1 MSITVFSHSSC
12 SLHKV
17 TEVHPECPERLGAVN
32 DQLIRSGMEYVL
44 TQKDATPASKEDLYR
59 AHDVNYVNDVFAKA
73 PKSED
78 EHIWLDPDT
87 LMSYGSLTAFLHAAG
102 SGINGIDEIMQGEN
116 QKAFCAI
123 RPPGH
128 HATHNAA
135 MGFCVFNNIAVAAC
149 YAMAKYP
156 VARIAIVDFDVHH
169 GNGTED
175 IFIQDDRVLFCSSFE
190 HPLYPNTGADTI
202 SPHVI
207 NIPMPAGSEGFE
219 WQAAVAERWLPAIDA
234 FQPDLIL
241 VSAGFDGHM
250 EDDMSQFNLRED
262 DYFWIGKEL
271 KNLADN
277 HCQGRILAMLEGGY
291 DMSSLGRSVVAFLKG
306 IS

>member
-1 MSITVFSHSSC
+1 MSITVFSHSAC

-44 TQKDATPASKEDLYR
+44 TQKEATPARKEDLYR
-59 AHDVNYVNDVFAKA
+59 AHDVSYVNDVFAKA
-73 PKSED
+73 PQSDE

-87 LMSYGSLTAFLHAAG
+87 LMSSGSLQAFLHAAG
-102 SGINGIDEIMQGEN
+102 SGINGIDEIMNSSN

-128 HATHNAA
+128 HATRSAA

-156 VARIAIVDFDVHH
+156 VERIAIVDFDVHH

-219 WQAAVAERWLPAIDA
+219 WQAAVAERWFPAIDA
-234 FQPDLIL
+234 FAPDLIL

-262 DYFWIGKEL
+262 DYFWIGQEL
-271 KNLADN
+271 KKLADN